1 MAWHQEDHGMKRRFA
16 LVLVTLLALTGLFT
30 PGQAPAMATAQV
42 SGNTYTSPNYPYSLT
57 WDEKNWS
64 ILDQPSTSGGNES
77 FSLTDGLSYVVFIA
91 SNDAQGD
98 ARIGLAGILVGLN
111 SQAGISNVQP
121 LKDDQGKEIRELGA
135 NRAFTAISY
144 TQKIDNNDV
153 QFAAYIETRT
163 LEPGKS
169 LLGILHVSRFAI
181 YQIEAPAVQTLLQG
195 LTINAPSPAATET
208 AVASPPTA
216 GSTATTP
223 AETPGSPSPVLTAA
237 TPAASPGPAIGASPV
252 ASPVASPTSVE
263 PPQAFMSNTWRI
275 TLVAAEQAPAIED
288 VGLTARA
295 GSEWTVVIADVTNWS
310 NKAVELTP
318 DQFQLRFSDNG
329 DPVVLA
335 LRSTVKVAKHLNIEP
350 GDTQAPLAFD
360 PNQTRRL
367 ALVYLA
373 DADRPNPALAMR
385 VTMPLSGLLNADTDF
400 TSLPPVTEPPKLVPA
415 SVDIVRDGGTLSVIT
430 DNGDNTG
437 PIDLIG
443 VNAPT
448 GDECYAPEAAR
459 QLATLAGNRIYLETP
474 PGAAEHT
481 AYLWIQQTNGP
492 RILVNR
498 QLVAGG
504 FAGHDPADQG
514 LFSAWMTEGAASAQS
529 LHIGLW
535 KDCTGPHG
543 VSFENA
549 TATAV
554 AAAATSTPTPTETPA
569 PLPTATPTTMPTA
582 TATPTVAPTATAL
595 PTATTPATIERS
607 PRTQQATQP
616 PQTSSG
622 AMFRGNPAR
631 TGVLSGPGIE
641 TPHGLPWQFDVGFPL
656 LSSPTV
662 VDGVVYVGS
671 LNSEVYALDGYSG
684 PPRWTFKTAGQIFS
698 SPAVANGLVYI
709 GSNDGVFYAINA
721 ETGKERWRF
730 SAENAISSSP
740 AVIDGTVYFGSDDGN
755 LYALDAT
762 TGQVKWRSRIGP
774 AFSSPAVVDGV
785 VYIGGGQSVFAF
797 DAQSGDQIWRANT
810 DNFVSSS
817 PAVVDGVVYI
827 ANDSGNVYALNATN
841 GDITWQHQ
849 TGGPILGTPAVV
861 NGKVYIGSDDHFIY
875 ALDAAS
881 GDEAWKFETGDSVSA
896 SMTVDNGVVYAA
908 SLDTY
913 LYGLDAT
920 TGAER
925 WRVQV
930 GPILSS
936 PALVGGVIYTATA
949 DGIVS
954 ARRPFDIL
962 GIPGPGSLTPTPAA
976 GTPAPATPSP
986 ATPAPATPV
995 PATPIPATPIPATPI
1010 PATPVPASPV
1020 AATPVPASP
1029 EAASPVAASP
1039 VASPAMTLTL
1049 DLHDLRFDPTKLTIP
1064 ANTDVVVKLANVG
1077 SVQHNFSIDE
1087 LHISVDLD
1095 PGETTTV
1102 TINAPAGT
1110 YEYYCNVPGHR
1121 ISGMVGTLIVK

>member
-1 MAWHQEDHGMKRRFA
+1 MKRRFA
-16 LVLVTLLALTGLFT
+16 VVLVTLLALTGLFT
-30 PGQAPAMATAQV
+30 PGQGPVKATAQV

-57 WDEKNWS
+57 WDANNWS
-64 ILDQPSTSGGNES
+64 ILDQPSTDSGTES
-77 FSLTDGLSYVVFIA
+77 FSLTDGLSYVVFVA
-91 SNDAQGD
+91 SDDAQGD
-98 ARIGLAGILVGLN
+98 ARVGLAGILVGLN
-111 SQAGISNVQP
+111 SQPTVSNVQP
-121 LKDDQGKEIRELGA
+121 MKDDQGKEIRQLGA
-135 NRAFTAISY
+135 DRAFAAISY
-144 TQKIDNNDV
+144 TQKINNNDV
-153 QFAAYIETRT
+153 QFAAYLETRT

-169 LLGILHVSRFAI
+169 ILGILHVCRYAI
-181 YQIEAPAVQTLLQG
+181 YSIEAPAVQTLLQG
-195 LTINAPSPAATET
+195 LTINAPPPTTTGT
-208 AVASPPTA
+208 AVASPPA
-216 GSTATTP
+216 GSTATTAP
-223 AETPGSPSPVLTAA
+223 ETPASPSPVLTAA
-237 TPAASPGPAIGASPV
+237 TPEASPAGPEIAASPIASPV
-252 ASPVASPTSVE
+252 ASPVAVE
-263 PPQAFMSNTWRI
+263 PPQAFMSSTWRI
-275 TLVAAEQAPAIED
+275 TLVAAERAPAIED
-288 VGLTARA
+288 VGLKERD
-295 GSEWTVVIADVTNWS
+295 GSEWIVVIADVTNWS
-310 NKAVELTP
+310 NKAAELTP
-318 DQFQLRFSDNG
+318 DQFQVRYSDGGN
-329 DPVVLA
+329 PSTLSPH
-335 LRSTVKVAKHLNIEP
+335 STVNVAEALKIEP
-350 GDTQAPLAFD
+350 GDTKAPLAFD

-373 DADRPNPALAMR
+373 DTGRPNPTLAMR
-385 VTMPLSGLLNADTDF
+385 VTMPLSGLLMTGADF
-400 TSLPPVTEPPKLVPA
+400 GNLPPVSEPPKLVSA

-430 DNGDNTG
+430 DDGSNSG
-437 PIDLIG
+437 PINLIG
-443 VNAPT
+443 VDAPT
-448 GDECYAPEAAR
+448 GNECYAPDAAR
-459 QLATLAGNRIYLETP
+459 QLATLAGNRVYLETP
-474 PGAAEHT
+474 PNAAEHS

-504 FAGHDPADQG
+504 FAGHDAADQG

-529 LHIGLW
+529 LQIGLW

-543 VSFENA
+543 ISTEDA
-549 TATAV
+549 TATAI
-554 AAAATSTPTPTETPA
+554 AAAATSTPTPTATPA
-569 PLPTATPTTMPTA
+569 PLPTATPTVIP
-582 TATPTVAPTATAL
+582 TATPTVAPTATATAL

-607 PRTQQATQP
+607 PRTQQATQQSP
-616 PQTSSG
+616 AFSG

-631 TGVLSGPGIE
+631 TGVLPGPGID

-656 LSSPTV
+656 LSSPAV

-740 AVIDGTVYFGSDDGN
+740 AVVNGAVYFGSDDGN
-755 LYALDAT
+755 LYALDAAS
-762 TGQVKWRSRIGP
+762 GQLIWRARIGP

-827 ANDSGNVYALNATN
+827 ANDSGIVYALDAAS
-841 GDITWQHQ
+841 GDIRWQHQ
-849 TGGPILGTPAVV
+849 TGGPILGSPAVV
-861 NGKVYIGSDDHFIY
+861 NGKIYIGSDDHFVY
-875 ALDAAS
+875 ALDAAT
-881 GDEAWKFETGDSVSA
+881 GDEVWKVETGDSVSA

-913 LYGLDAT
+913 LYGLDAE

-954 ARRPFDIL
+954 ARRPFDVL
-962 GIPGPGSLTPTPAA
+962 GIPGPGSSTATPAVETPTPTVSATA
-976 GTPAPATPSP
+976 TPVPATPSP
-986 ATPAPATPV
+986 ATPV
-995 PATPIPATPIPATPI
+995 P
-1010 PATPVPASPV
+1010 
-1020 AATPVPASP
+1020 ATPVPASP
-1029 EAASPVAASP
+1029 EAATPLPASPEAATPVAGSPVAASP
-1039 VASPAMTLTL
+1039 VAASPVAAPAMTFTL
-1049 DLHDLRFDPTKLTIP
+1049 DLRDLRFDPAELTIP
-1064 ANTDVVVKLANVG
+1064 ANTDVVLTLTNVG
-1077 SVQHNFSIDE
+1077 SVPHNFSIDE

-1110 YEYYCNVPGHR
+1110 
-1121 ISGMVGTLIVK
+1121 